1 LNLVAEIACT
11 IQAFKHSKI
20 AKQSGAW
27 GRGSFLRRVH
37 GTGKTAMFWDQAIET
52 IDRAA
57 LERLQLQRLQETVR
71 RVAAHVPF
79 YQKKFAELGVKP
91 GDIRSLADLRRLPFT
106 TSADLRANYPTGLLA
121 VPLDDAL
128 RLHTSSGT
136 TGKPK
141 ALFFSRQDVDNA
153 AELCAR
159 SFVMTGVTKR
169 DVFQNL
175 MTYGMFTGALVTHYG
190 AEKVG
195 CLVIPAGPGNSER
208 QLMLMQDFR
217 TTFLHVTPSYALYLA
232 TFMEGHGVDPRRD
245 LALRK
250 AFVGAEPYTEETRRK
265 IETGLGLDVYNS
277 YGLSE
282 MNGPGVAFECEQKQG
297 MHLWE
302 DHFIAEIIDP
312 QTGEPVREGEA
323 GELVMTTLCREA
335 MPLLRYRTRDITSF
349 LTTLCPCGRTHRRLN
364 RIAGRSDDML
374 IVRGVNIYPQ
384 QIERV
389 LMAEPGVGRNYQI
402 ALEGLDE
409 MTIKVEL
416 AEAGFEA
423 KVEQLMKLQ
432 NHLAEKLRAEILV
445 KPRVQLLPPCS
456 LPVSDGKARRVI
468 DNRKL

>member
-1 LNLVAEIACT
+1 
-11 IQAFKHSKI
+11 
-20 AKQSGAW
+20 
-27 GRGSFLRRVH
+27 
-37 GTGKTAMFWDQAIET
+37 MFWDKKIET
-52 IDRAA
+52 LDRVA
-57 LERLQLQRLQETVR
+57 LERLQLKRLQETVQ
-71 RVAAHVPF
+71 RVAADVPF
-79 YQKKFAELGVKP
+79 YRLKFAELGLKP
-91 GDIRSLADLRRLPFT
+91 EDIRSLADLRRLPFT
-106 TSADLRANYPTGLLA
+106 GSADLRENYPTGLLA

-159 SFVMTGVTKR
+159 SFVMAGVTKK
-169 DVFQNL
+169 DVFQNM

-217 TTFLHVTPSYALYLA
+217 TTFIHLTPSYALYLA
-232 TFMEGHGVDPRRD
+232 TFLEKHGVDPRRD

-250 AFVGAEPYTEETRRK
+250 AFVGAEPYTEGTRRK
-265 IETGLGLDVYNS
+265 IEEGLGLDVYNS

-282 MNGPGVAFECEQKQG
+282 MNGPGVAFECEQKHG

-302 DHFIAEIIDP
+302 DHFLIEIINP
-312 QTGEPVREGEA
+312 ATGEQVNNGEP
-323 GELVMTTLCREA
+323 GELVLTTLTREA
-335 MPLLRYRTRDITSF
+335 MPLLRYRTRDITS
-349 LTTLCPCGRTHRRLN
+349 LITTPCHCGRTHRRLN
-364 RIAGRSDDML
+364 RITGRSDDML

-389 LMAEPGVGRNYQI
+389 LMAQSGVGRNYQI

-416 AEAGFEA
+416 AEAGFEGQ
-423 KVEQLMKLQ
+423 VEQLVKLQ
-432 NHLAEKLRAEILV
+432 SQLAEKLRTEILI
-445 KPRVQLLPPCS
+445 KPQVQLLPPGS
-456 LPVSDGKARRVI
+456 LPVSEGKAKRVI